1 MAERQDNE
9 VEEADQVYLLMKE
22 EYRISR
28 NVRLAWFL
36 GKLNQVIW
44 PAPKSELLN
53 SENELDL
60 LSILPKGWQPD
71 FPPSTIPYLLVPST
85 RVTFLARRYRFIIEL
100 DLSPSTGIV
109 DDSTGEMI
117 FDEVF
122 HALSRCLA
130 GLVRPFN
137 VPGTDLVFQPEIFVT
152 ILAYSSIIGLN
163 THQVLVQ
170 GCQLNRTDLVQFLHQ
185 VYQQLRSVENNIA
198 EVLQQQHRHLQQ
210 QYDQSDGPI
219 PCSGLGS
226 DITMEEVPVRKHGV
240 SMVTADVGLV
250 SMVRQGILALQLL
263 PPNSSA
269 GIIIITDGVTSVPD
283 VAVCET
289 LLNQLRSGT
298 IACSFVQV
306 GGAYSYNCS
315 FGYIPNV
322 ELMKFISLAT
332 FGSYLSSCPE
342 PDLASQDMNTYHKAF
357 LTYSFLKTSE
367 SMNPEYYCVSQ
378 HKLFNEHLVSA
389 SGNPAL
395 VMRRK
400 KHTEKEVH
408 AHLVSVVSVRLREG
422 YTIREIN
429 LTKGGTQLE
438 VKLVLLWK
446 HNMRIEYL
454 AVAQWP
460 LDPAKRTTWVEVT
473 MEGSYDILHD
483 ISCTMRKPITSTYRT
498 SVIRRFWNTLQSINQ
513 TDQMLVHLQSFNSLP
528 ENYTIPESTKN
539 GVPLFYI
546 PPGSTTPVLSLQH
559 SGSKDSSQSQFAFYW
574 KPILSMDA
582 NFWQRWLHMHRIAI
596 ILEHD
601 MPVPKHLHTAGSNGR
616 FSTIQCRISHSA
628 LTSLLR
634 DWSSFVLVE
643 GYSYVKLI
651 YSASDQPPNSF
662 YLVRLISKAP
672 CMVLRLGFPIGT
684 LAHTRNKIV
693 DELREQI
700 LRLRFPHRVQNK
712 EATPKTKRKILGH
725 ASPSKSPPL
734 PAPKPALSDR
744 PCVVVLNKP
753 LEKLLIRYEKLPSDF
768 RTPFILNME
777 NFTQPTNMTV
787 PLSMAANRTASS
799 TLASLSRYFLHQ
811 RWVWTVQSGLGATV
825 PLQAVVHI
833 LSMLSEIRL
842 SEGFH
847 FAASGE
853 GIVNMVTE
861 LPMKGMPE
869 AVDRESHTCIVQYI
883 LFPPHST
890 STKDSFSTDDDNDT
904 EVEAIDVDTELNL
917 VTECWVE
924 PQSGTVWSPRDQ
936 HRHFQELTYQ
946 EIPQA
951 IFPRDLTCMS
961 TIMTFEYL
969 SQLCQNKEQVYPPI
983 GTSAGEPPAS
993 EDCIH
998 TVPFQFDLIELLPKC
1013 QQIEIFFLTLSR
1025 VENEEVSQSTP
1036 YIPNELLL
1044 SLFHSSLQQELS
1056 DREIPLADQDNIT
1069 FMHHILD
1076 RERDGHVAPFS
1087 LPVIREECLKPPER
1101 QDTMMS
1107 FHTTGS
1113 SKEVTGSTSTL
1124 QSFSNADLVDEEPVP
1139 VERDGSTPQW
1149 KCYAKYISPQQI
1161 LLTFLPATFTDVQML
1176 MSSGLETEPQ
1186 DNGDDDDTLT
1196 TGNKSQADSHSGS
1209 TNGLNGGLSSG
1220 LRSPMLSPGGGGPVG
1235 PRSPLLSPESG
1246 SSTLEQDN
1254 WDSRFSEPENCT
1266 KGASVEE
1273 RDGVQFAEP
1282 QKRDFH
1288 ITFSRQASQQSSGD
1302 LSRPRCPVY
1311 VYNCSLDSLKDQL
1324 LNPHSNRQ
1332 PRDIFFRPQD
1342 ADSWEMHQQMKF
1354 RSLSQERSSTSS
1366 WTDLMSQPHKH
1377 KELANYC
1384 SLLQEHYHQCYVTG
1398 VYRSLQQSHSISS
1411 QDLLTAMDYC
1421 EESLQEIDITSFLQT
1436 LCGHIR
1442 VFRERHGDGGVRG
1455 HSITPATFT
1464 IGEAEEDGLV
1474 KRGPMASSSS
1484 IEMEDVSEAENRG
1497 KASAPNSPLGLDE
1510 PPGTIRIPEFPL
1522 SLLRL
1527 QQKCEVYPDLHKI
1540 IQDKFM
1546 DIGAQFF
1553 KTVPSNPHYFYYCPP
1568 SSKKEICDSDR
1579 EEERRLS
1586 EEVVSEAE
1594 PATEDE
1600 NMSGCCIMME
1610 SDTDLEV
1617 EYQERAGGRR
1627 SLGADGEGE
1636 AGGEGEDES
1645 LSDSNTV
1652 NQDEDS
1658 FSILEGDSLLEPE
1671 GPQPEMPPLFVH
1683 LTCSVNMKS
1692 CHGSMPITTL
1702 PTCLGEVITCLE
1714 NAEALQALDLN
1725 DLSVTLD
1732 IFVLTLPLEI
1742 EGMQSDLRHNR
1753 YTSESSVS
1761 LNRSP
1766 GQPSSYRSDEELM
1779 GNLDSLRGVGVDG
1792 VGGDPLAKLPIPHKL
1807 AVLATMDE
1815 IRWLLEDEIV
1825 SALRLSRVIRSS
1837 TLQKVAD
1844 HVFRS
1849 GGRPR
1854 CHCEVVPLQFVFG
1867 PEQSLE
1873 KFKEEFR
1880 RMSFSGYLLNGEQDN
1895 FYYMSLSRL
1904 HPQRIQAA
1912 KRLSESTV
1920 NPGEAGWNSMI
1931 GRNSQPT
1938 NHCPDVDDSARAPSN
1953 HGTPGRRPDHEAE
1966 VARVEPDSEVQGE
1979 EKKSTVGA
1987 VSESASYPAQEPS
2000 YTPIKPSRV
2009 DSEEGPRPRLSS
2021 VGATATAAGDSPR
2034 LSFVGASTSRPRL
2047 SSVGRGGEEIRP
2059 RLSSVGSAST
2069 STSTATG
2076 DSGQI
2081 STPQLQPSTSTDR
2094 SSEYTSPPKTP
2105 STVSLAESVQSTT
2118 HSSGKLRPSRVQ
2130 SVVSSQG
2137 SLDSDMLGYDG
2148 GSSDSECESPTVD
2161 EQESQAPL
2169 MPDFWLIVKIH
2180 QDRVEVYSQSRSFNE
2195 AKEGR
2200 VEEKEEEE
2208 EEEVPEYLRLHQMV
2222 VRKIGEICRIVNQR
2236 LLLQDLHDSHV
2247 CNSLL
2252 VAESEEDIWKNESLY
2267 RQRLA
2272 NSDDYNAEESY
2283 QPRDYLAA
2291 TMQFIPGHFACEV
2304 VWSTVI
2310 HIHPRLK
2317 MGPNMGV
2324 SRAIQALRSVLNAM
2338 CVVNRKSMFVYQE
2351 RSTKSV
2357 FYLRLS
2363 ETSQTGKYSDLDG
2376 NLHPMSRCVGL
2387 ARSQEPLYSEDLT
2400 GSRSSLEGA
2409 RPSLEGARP
2418 SLEGARPV
2426 GQVDKHILLLVH
2438 GVGSAGPEITD
2449 ELVKVLRKRLDE
2461 TTLDIITIM
2470 LGRNCKLTPADVEFI
2485 QPSGS
2490 PATEVMEFTLP
2501 QCFMP
2506 WTPAV
2511 AHYLRQNLL
2520 IFLHIPK
2527 YTDSYVEHHF
2537 KHYFHQSSEL
2547 PDSDVYL
2554 YNKPGGQGTGGKG
2567 IACIALSFVD
2577 AQGCPLQVPAQY
2589 CTTPPRGDA
2598 STILLQPDQFDTLTT
2613 VIKVDSN
2620 NLSSGSEMRVRFDIW
2635 EQGNVSPLQLTDKLR
2650 GALRHA
2656 LCDVIMELRV
2666 LPNPLC
2672 LETFCTTPGRGQ
2684 REDSTNGLISP
2695 SPLEAKEGNDL
2706 EVREVKEFKDSFRPR
2721 SGSRRVKNSPSP
2733 ITLIPAPLGTT
2744 PNTGPSTPEST
2755 TPTGKTTRRSFW
2767 EILSKP
2773 DSSELGSPKTTDD
2786 IVQEKGE
2793 EGRTRRRHKTE
2804 NVKQQWSQE
2813 KAMAVELEQAQ
2824 RRHVSQLEEGDIGTL
2839 HPLYQVTCQP
2849 WITFMAKLGCPSI
2862 QQCTAEIAS
2871 QFLLPPILTEI
2882 VNLVSSLASDTAV
2895 KVFERT
2901 SCPQGDMFAPLPLI
2915 HHLSQP
2921 PTTSRTFILIGRNFH
2936 QWHCSTEQE
2945 DSSDD
2950 ENIPEISRFTPHK
2963 GFQRFEALEQSDC
2976 FSPGQASR
2984 GVAPRQRFL
2993 LIHILEKKVTLYT
3006 YNWSVDLGVS
3016 LNRGLVRLVQ
3026 WQNARSHVVHCLLN
3040 QKMGLFHHY
3049 CFSDTPAHADLKQE
3063 PNPFLNPTLEADALL
3078 RSPVPPVPSKDQG
3091 KLASSVRSLAPL
3103 HFPSELVPFDEA
3115 LRDIGMGRPLA
3126 SAQDGADVVARHG
3139 AQLLEVK
3146 AAERREMEKQ
3156 MKIENLFV
3164 TWQQRSAQSNMPI
3177 SVVDLD
3183 TLKQSSRLVHYCA
3196 TPLLFDPV
3204 FRKQIQEEQIVQPQQ
3219 VKKRHCS
3226 SDSTASGRDR
3236 SYSTDSA
3243 DMLPSRLR
3251 EEPWLQD
3258 ISNTFLQQYVQYLQS
3273 MGFILVQV
3281 RPQSPARSIARAR
3294 AAMLSSLSSERQS
3307 FSYNKAR
3314 SEDSPKST
3322 GSGTT
3327 AYHLQRALPGG
3338 IVLMELAFQG
3348 CYFCVK
3354 QYALE
3359 CSRIPMG
3366 QTVNSQGS
3374 LLTKPL
3380 RLKPFPDATPV
3391 SDSALSMLF
3400 TEECDKVRDLMHVH
3414 SFSYD
3419 FHLRV
3424 VHQYLVGCHMTLRQG
3439 YQLTGFLEDFIAH
3452 HPDIPKFGRN
3462 HVFQGSFSISTG
3474 MITAHQLYNYITDH
3488 AGTYGM
3494 KPLRMSKVAMTSE
3507 GKKGAPPSSDLH
3519 EYALVALW
3527 NSSGSYKDLEGLR
3540 HHDDFDVSLLVC
3552 HNAAPFEEQSEGER
3566 HLLRLRYYVI
3576 MTSQRELFPRLTAD
3590 MRRFKKLPQIHREA
3604 RDLGGKVPPERGT
3617 ELGGARDPEPDLWEE
3632 TPPATSAPDT
3642 AISTPSDGNEFY
3654 PLTGRRRSGS
3664 GAQGLLY
3671 PSPLFPLLNQEVGC
3685 ARRQIQASVEQ
3696 AMGHCRRDNLWRR
3709 LFHGEHHH
3717 LAMDKLK
3724 LSKLSFSELE
3734 ELLNAVQSR
3743 SVEEIDP
3750 QLDCFLTMSPSWY
3763 QSLIKVLLTRFPQ
3776 SCRHFDDS
3784 GIQYLAVLNQKF
3796 TDCFV
3801 LVFLDTKAGKT
3812 SLKVVFREPLPSQ
3825 PQPSS
3830 SPPPQLVSMYHH
3842 LESVINTA
3850 CYNLWTGLL

>member
-9 VEEADQVYLLMKE
+9 VEEADQIYLLMKE

-44 PAPKSELLN
+44 PASKPELLN

-71 FPPSTIPYLLVPST
+71 FSPSTYPYMLMPST
-85 RVTFLARRYRFIIEL
+85 RATFLARRYRFIIEL

-130 GLVRPFN
+130 GLARPFK
-137 VPGTDLVFQPEIFVT
+137 VPGTDQVFQPKIFIT
-152 ILAYSSIIGLN
+152 ILAYSSIIGLSS
-163 THQVLVQ
+163 HQVLVQ
-170 GCQLNRTDLVQFLHQ
+170 GCQLDRTDLDPFLHHI
-185 VYQQLRSVENNIA
+185 YQQLRAVENNIA
-198 EVLQQQHRHLQQ
+198 EVLQQQHE
-210 QYDQSDGPI
+210 QSEEPVLS
-219 PCSGLGS
+219 SGLHDANMADQPQRKKG
-226 DITMEEVPVRKHGV
+226 ITMV
-240 SMVTADVGLV
+240 SADMGLV

-283 VAVCET
+283 VTVCET

-298 IACSFVQV
+298 ISCSFVQV
-306 GGAYSYNCS
+306 GGAYSYDCS

-332 FGSYLSSCPE
+332 FGSYLPSCPE
-342 PDLASQDMNTYHKAF
+342 PDLDSQEMNTYHKAF
-357 LTYSFLKTSE
+357 LTYSFLKTPESLNSE
-367 SMNPEYYCVSQ
+367 YFCVSQ

-408 AHLVSVVSVRLREG
+408 AHLISVVSVRLREG
-422 YTIREIN
+422 YTIREIS
-429 LTKGGTQLE
+429 LIKGGTQLE

-446 HNMRIEYL
+446 HNMHIEYL
-454 AVAQWP
+454 AAASWP
-460 LDPAKRTTWVEVT
+460 LDPAKRTTRVEVT

-483 ISCTMRKPITSTYRT
+483 ISCTQRKPITSPYRT

-513 TDQMLVHLQSFNSLP
+513 TDQMLVHLQSFNSIP

-559 SGSKDSSQSQFAFYW
+559 SGSKDSTQSQFASYW

-601 MPVPKHLHTAGSNGR
+601 MPVPKHLHTAGNNGR

-651 YSASDQPPNSF
+651 YSLSDQPPTSF

-684 LAHTRNKIV
+684 LAHIRNKIV

-700 LRLRFPHRVQNK
+700 LKLRFPHRVQNK
-712 EATPKTKRKILGH
+712 EATPKTKRKIVGH
-725 ASPSKSPPL
+725 PSPSKSPSL
-734 PAPKPALSDR
+734 PAPKPTLSDR

-753 LEKLLIRYEKLPSDF
+753 LEKLLIRYEKLPLDF

-777 NFTQPTNMTV
+777 NFPQPSSMAA

-811 RWVWTVQSGLGATV
+811 RWVWAVQSSLGPAV
-825 PLQAVVHI
+825 PMQAVAHI

-853 GIVNMVTE
+853 GIVNMVIE
-861 LPMKGMPE
+861 LPMKGMS
-869 AVDRESHTCIVQYI
+869 VDIDRESHSCIVQYI

-904 EVEAIDVDTELNL
+904 EVEAIDVDTEMNL

-924 PQSGTVWSPRDQ
+924 PQSGTVMNCMDQ
-936 HRHFQELTYQ
+936 HRHFQGLKCQ

-951 IFPRDLTCMS
+951 IFPRDLSCMS
-961 TIMTFEYL
+961 TMMTFEYL
-969 SQLCQNKEQVYPPI
+969 SQLCQNKDQVYSPPTALKDT
-983 GTSAGEPPAS
+983 GGESLAY
-993 EDCIH
+993 EDSIH
-998 TVPFQFDLIELLPKC
+998 MVPFQFDLIQLLPKC
-1013 QQIEIFFLTLSR
+1013 QQIELFFLTLSR
-1025 VENEEVSQSTP
+1025 VENEDQIQGSP
-1036 YIPNELLL
+1036 CLPNELLL
-1044 SLFHSSLQQELS
+1044 SLFHNSLEQELS
-1056 DREIPLADQDNIT
+1056 DREIPLVDSDHVT
-1069 FMHHILD
+1069 FMHHILE
-1076 RERDGHVAPFS
+1076 RERDGHIAPFS
-1087 LPVIREECLKPPER
+1087 LPIIKEDCLKPPDR

-1107 FHTTGS
+1107 FHTIGS
-1113 SKEVTGSTSTL
+1113 SKDVTGSTSTL
-1124 QSFSNADLVDEEPVP
+1124 QSFSNADLVDEEPLLG
-1139 VERDGSTPQW
+1139 ERSCSAPQW
-1149 KCYAKYISPQQI
+1149 RCYAKYINSQQI
-1161 LLTFLPATFTDVQML
+1161 LLTFIPATFTDVLML
-1176 MSSGLETEPQ
+1176 MSSGLDMEPQ
-1186 DNGDDDDTLT
+1186 SNISMQEDDTLT
-1196 TGNKSQADSHSGS
+1196 PSNKSHADSLSGS
-1209 TNGLNGGLSSG
+1209 TSGLERSESGLSLASRLRRNSG
-1220 LRSPMLSPGGGGPVG
+1220 SGPLQSPVVS
-1235 PRSPLLSPESG
+1235 PRSEGHTGPADCPI
-1246 SSTLEQDN
+1246 QDQDS
-1254 WDSRFSEPENCT
+1254 WDSRTSETEVMTPSSEAGG
-1266 KGASVEE
+1266 KE
-1273 RDGVQFAEP
+1273 GVQFSEP

-1288 ITFSRQASQQSSGD
+1288 ITFSRQVSQQSASDGSQ
-1302 LSRPRCPVY
+1302 LRCPVY
-1311 VYNCSLDSLKDQL
+1311 VYNCSLDHLKEQL
-1324 LNPHSNRQ
+1324 VHPNSSRQ

-1342 ADSWEMHQQMKF
+1342 AESWEMYQQMKF
-1354 RSLSQERSSTSS
+1354 RSLSQDRSSPSS
-1366 WTDLMSQPHKH
+1366 WADLLAQPHKH

-1384 SLLQEHYHQCYVTG
+1384 SLLQEHYHQSYVKG
-1398 VYRSLQQSHSISS
+1398 VYRSLQQSYSINS
-1411 QDLLTAMDYC
+1411 QDVLMAMDYC
-1421 EESLQEIDITSFLQT
+1421 EESLQEIDITPFLQT

-1442 VFRERHGDGGVRG
+1442 VFRERSETPGRGGNPRP
-1455 HSITPATFT
+1455 SMTPATFI
-1464 IGEAEEDGLV
+1464 IGEVEEERLADGAAA
-1474 KRGPMASSSS
+1474 ASLSS
-1484 IEMEDVSEAENRG
+1484 IEIEDSSEAESKG
-1497 KASAPNSPLGLDE
+1497 KFSTPASPLILDE
-1510 PPGTIRIPEFPL
+1510 PKMPNIPEFPL
-1522 SLLRL
+1522 SLLQT

-1546 DIGAQFF
+1546 EIRSQYF
-1553 KTVPSNPHYFYYCPP
+1553 KTVPSSPHYFFYCPP
-1568 SSKKEICDSDR
+1568 SSKKEEDSDG
-1579 EEERRLS
+1579 EEERRPS
-1586 EEVVSEAE
+1586 EELVSEAE

-1600 NMSGCCIMME
+1600 NMSGCCIVTE

-1617 EYQERAGGRR
+1617 EYEEHH
-1627 SLGADGEGE
+1627 GAKSQGDGEE
-1636 AGGEGEDES
+1636 QS

-1652 NQDEDS
+1652 NQDQDS

-1671 GPQPEMPPLFVH
+1671 EPELEMPPLFVH

-1692 CHGSMPITTL
+1692 CHGSMPIQTL
-1702 PTCLGEVITCLE
+1702 PTCFGEVISCLE
-1714 NAEALQALDLN
+1714 NAEALQSVDLN
-1725 DLSVTLD
+1725 ELSVTLD

-1742 EGMQSDLRHNR
+1742 EVMADFHHNR

-1779 GNLDSLRGVGVDG
+1779 AVLDSLRGGGIDG
-1792 VGGDPLAKLPIPHKL
+1792 VSGDPLSKLPVPHKL
-1807 AVLATMDE
+1807 AILATMDE

-1825 SALRLSRVIRSS
+1825 SALRHSRVINSA

-1844 HVFRS
+1844 HVLRS
-1849 GGRPR
+1849 SGRPR
-1854 CHCEVVPLQFVFG
+1854 CYCEDVPLQFVFG

-1880 RMSFSGYLLNGEQDN
+1880 RISLSGYVLNGEQDN
-1895 FYYMSLSRL
+1895 FYYVSLSRL
-1904 HPQRIQAA
+1904 HPQRIQAT
-1912 KRLSESTV
+1912 KRLSESTA
-1920 NPGEAGWNSMI
+1920 NPLQQTNPCVAGGQAEDVTRASYNHTTPRKVFESDVEAHM
-1931 GRNSQPT
+1931 
-1938 NHCPDVDDSARAPSN
+1938 A
-1953 HGTPGRRPDHEAE
+1953 EA
-1966 VARVEPDSEVQGE
+1966 DSEGE
-1979 EKKSTVGA
+1979 EKKSINAA
-1987 VSESASYPAQEPS
+1987 VELGSDPTPEPS
-2000 YTPIKPSRV
+2000 ELLKAIKAEVEDAGSQ
-2009 DSEEGPRPRLSS
+2009 SS
-2021 VGATATAAGDSPR
+2021 GNMAGD
-2034 LSFVGASTSRPRL
+2034 
-2047 SSVGRGGEEIRP
+2047 RGQP
-2059 RLSSVGSAST
+2059 V
-2069 STSTATG
+2069 
-2076 DSGQI
+2076 
-2081 STPQLQPSTSTDR
+2081 TPHHQPSADHCL
-2094 SSEYTSPPKTP
+2094 EPTSPPQTP
-2105 STVSLAESVQSTT
+2105 STVSLAESMQSAT

-2148 GSSDSECESPTVD
+2148 GSSDSECESPTLD
-2161 EQESQAPL
+2161 EQECQSPL

-2180 QDRVEVYSQSRSFNE
+2180 QDRVEVYSHSRSFTE
-2195 AKEGR
+2195 RKEGC
-2200 VEEKEEEE
+2200 VEELEKKEEEE
-2208 EEEVPEYLRLHQMV
+2208 ELPEYLQLHRMV

-2236 LLLQDLHDSHV
+2236 MLLQDLHDSHV

-2267 RQRLA
+2267 RQRLN
-2272 NSDDYNAEESY
+2272 NSDDYNTEESY

-2291 TMQFIPGHFACEV
+2291 TMQFIPGHFACDV
-2304 VWSTVI
+2304 VWRTII

-2324 SRAIQALRSVLNAM
+2324 SRAIQGLRSVLNSF
-2338 CVVNRKSMFVYQE
+2338 CVVNRKNMFVYQE
-2351 RSTKSV
+2351 RTTKSV

-2363 ETSQTGKYSDLDG
+2363 ETSQTGKYSDMDG
-2376 NLHPMSRCVGL
+2376 NLNISRSVGL
-2387 ARSQEPLYSEDLT
+2387 ARSQEPLFSEDLMS
-2400 GSRSSLEGA
+2400 SRSSLEG
-2409 RPSLEGARP
+2409 S
-2418 SLEGARPV
+2418 RPV

-2438 GVGSAGPEITD
+2438 GVGNAGPEITD
-2449 ELVKVLRKRLDE
+2449 ELLKVLRKRLDE
-2461 TTLDIITIM
+2461 TTLDIITVM
-2470 LGRNCKLTPADVEFI
+2470 LVRNCKLTPADVEFI

-2490 PATEVMEFTLP
+2490 SATEVMEFSLP
-2501 QCFMP
+2501 QYCFP
-2506 WTPAV
+2506 WLPAV

-2520 IFLHIPK
+2520 IFLHLPK
-2527 YTDSYVEHHF
+2527 YTDSNTAHHF
-2537 KHYFHQSSEL
+2537 KHYFHLSSEL
-2547 PDSDVYL
+2547 PDGDIYL

-2567 IACIALSFVD
+2567 TMSELVQQLFPPSQFKGIACIALSFVD
-2577 AQGCPLQVPAQY
+2577 AHGCPLQVPTQD
-2589 CTTPPRGDA
+2589 CTPPQRPEGC
-2598 STILLQPDQFDTLTT
+2598 TVPLQPGHFDELTT
-2613 VIKVDSN
+2613 VNKVDAA
-2620 NLSSGSEMRVRFDIW
+2620 NLSSEPQLHVRFDIW
-2635 EQGNVSPLQLTDKLR
+2635 EQGNVSPLQLGDKLR

-2656 LCDVIMELRV
+2656 LCDVVMELRV

-2672 LETFCTTPGRGQ
+2672 LGLLCSASKGQKEEAKGLLITTP
-2684 REDSTNGLISP
+2684 
-2695 SPLEAKEGNDL
+2695 EGKDM
-2706 EVREVKEFKDSFRPR
+2706 KDSPRQR
-2721 SGSRRVKNSPSP
+2721 SGSRVFKGSPSP
-2733 ITLIPAPLGTT
+2733 INLTQAPGSTPTTGT
-2744 PNTGPSTPEST
+2744 STPEST
-2755 TPTGKTTRRSFW
+2755 TPTGRSTRRSFW

-2786 IVQEKGE
+2786 IVQERGE
-2793 EGRTRRRHKTE
+2793 EGRAVRRRHKTE

-2813 KAMAVELEQAQ
+2813 KALAVELEQAQ
-2824 RRHVSQLEEGDIGTL
+2824 RRQVSQLEEGDVGTL
-2839 HPLYQVTCQP
+2839 HPVYQFTCQP
-2849 WITFMAKLGCPSI
+2849 WITFMVKLGCPSI
-2862 QQCTAEIAS
+2862 QQCTVEIAA
-2871 QFLLPPILTEI
+2871 QFLLPSILTEI
-2882 VNLVSSLASDTAV
+2882 AGLVSSLASDTTV
-2895 KVFERT
+2895 KVFEKT
-2901 SCPQGDMFAPLPLI
+2901 SCSQAGDIFVPLAGVQ
-2915 HHLSQP
+2915 HFSQP
-2921 PTTSRTFILIGRNFH
+2921 PATARSFILIGRNFH

-2945 DSSDD
+2945 DSSDE
-2950 ENIPEISRFTPHK
+2950 ENTPVLNRFTPHK
-2963 GFQRFEALEQSDC
+2963 GFQRFEALEQSDW
-2976 FSPGQASR
+2976 FSPGQAWA
-2984 GVAPRQRFL
+2984 GLAPRQRFL
-2993 LIHILEKKVTLYT
+2993 LIDILDKKVTLYS
-3006 YNWSVDLGVS
+3006 YNWSVDLGAS
-3016 LNRGLVRLVQ
+3016 LNRELVRLVK
-3026 WQNARSHVVHCLLN
+3026 WQNARAHVVHCLLN

-3049 CFSDTPAHADLKQE
+3049 CFSDAPVHETDSKQD
-3063 PNPFLNPTLEADALL
+3063 PNPFLGPSMEPDALL
-3078 RSPVPPVPSKDQG
+3078 RSPIPPLPSKEQG
-3091 KLASSVRSLAPL
+3091 RLGSSTRSLAPL
-3103 HFPSELVPFDEA
+3103 HFPSELLPFDEA
-3115 LRDIGMGRPLA
+3115 LRDVGATRALA
-3126 SAQDGADVVARHG
+3126 KAPEGGDVVARHG
-3139 AQLLEVK
+3139 AQLLDIK

-3177 SVVDLD
+3177 SVADLD

-3196 TPLLFDPV
+3196 TPLLFDPI
-3204 FRKQIQEEQIVQPQQ
+3204 FRKQIQEEQIVQPP
-3219 VKKRHCS
+3219 VKRRHRS

-3243 DMLPSRLR
+3243 EMLPSRLK
-3251 EEPWLQD
+3251 EEAWLLE
-3258 ISNTFLQQYVQYLQS
+3258 ISTTFLLQYVQYLQS

-3281 RPQSPARSIARAR
+3281 RPQSPARSIARNR
-3294 AAMLSSLSSERQS
+3294 AAMLSSTSSEGRMS
-3307 FSYNKAR
+3307 FSYVKQK
-3314 SEDSPKST
+3314 SEDSPKT
-3322 GSGTT
+3322 TVSGTT

-3374 LLTKPL
+3374 LLIKP
-3380 RLKPFPDATPV
+3380 RCKPFPDATPV

-3439 YQLTGFLEDFIAH
+3439 YQLTSFLDDFISH

-3488 AGTYGM
+3488 ASTYGM
-3494 KPLRMSKVAMTSE
+3494 KPLRMSKAAVTADN
-3507 GKKGAPPSSDLH
+3507 KKGTMSTDLH

-3527 NSSGSYKDLEGLR
+3527 NSSGSYKDLEGLH

-3590 MRRFKKLPQIHREA
+3590 MRRFKKLPQIP
-3604 RDLGGKVPPERGT
+3604 RDPS
-3617 ELGGARDPEPDLWEE
+3617 ELGGRLPPDRAEACGTRGAEHDLWEE
-3632 TPPATSAPDT
+3632 TSPEAA
-3642 AISTPSDGNEFY
+3642 AASTPSDGNEFY
-3654 PLTGRRRSGS
+3654 PQVGSAGS
-3664 GAQGLLY
+3664 GTEAQGLFY
-3671 PSPLFPLLNQEVGC
+3671 PSPLFPLLSNEVAS

-3709 LFHGEHHH
+3709 LFHGEH
-3717 LAMDKLK
+3717 LALDKLK

-3734 ELLNAVQSR
+3734 ELLDAVQSR
-3743 SVEEIDP
+3743 SIGEIDP

-3763 QSLIKVLLTRFPQ
+3763 QSLIKVLLARFPQ
-3776 SCRHFDDS
+3776 SCRHFDDN

-3801 LVFLDTKAGKT
+3801 LVFLDTQAGKT
-3812 SLKVVFREPLPSQ
+3812 SLKVVFREPLPLQ
-3825 PQPSS
+3825 PQASN

>member
-9 VEEADQVYLLMKE
+9 VEEADQVYLLMKK

-36 GKLNQVIW
+36 SKLNQVIR
-44 PAPKSELLN
+44 PTPKSELLN
-53 SENELDL
+53 SENELDV

-71 FPPSTIPYLLVPST
+71 FSPSALPHQLVPST

-130 GLVRPFN
+130 GLARPFK
-137 VPGTDLVFQPEIFVT
+137 VPGTDLMFQPEIFIT
-152 ILAYSSIIGLN
+152 ILAYSSIIGLHS
-163 THQVLVQ
+163 HQVLVQ
-170 GCQLNRTDLVQFLHQ
+170 GCQLDRTDLDQFLLQ
-185 VYQQLRSVENNIA
+185 IYQQLRAMENNIA
-198 EVLQQQHRHLQQ
+198 EVLQQQHHQARGQQ
-210 QYDQSDGPI
+210 PEGGV
-219 PCSGLGS
+219 PCGGIAG
-226 DITMEEVPVRKHGV
+226 DILEDPPQKKLGV

-306 GGAYSYNCS
+306 GGAFSYDCS

-332 FGSYLSSCPE
+332 FGSYLSICPE
-342 PDLASQDMNTYHKAF
+342 VDLSNQEINTYHKAF

-422 YTIREIN
+422 YTIREVN
-429 LTKGGTQLE
+429 LTKGGSQLE

-454 AVAQWP
+454 AVASWP
-460 LDPAKRTTWVEVT
+460 LDPGSRTTWVEVT

-483 ISCTMRKPITSTYRT
+483 ISCTMRKPITSPYRT

-513 TDQMLVHLQSFNSLP
+513 TDQMLVHLQSFNSIP
-528 ENYTIPESTKN
+528 EHYTIPESTKN

-546 PPGSTTPVLSLQH
+546 PPGSTMPVLSLQH
-559 SGSKDSSQSQFAFYW
+559 SGSKDSNQSQFASYW

-601 MPVPKHLHTAGSNGR
+601 IPVPKHLHTAGSNGR
-616 FSTIQCRISHSA
+616 FSTIQCRISHTA

-643 GYSYVKLI
+643 GYSYVKLFC
-651 YSASDQPPNSF
+651 SASDQPPSSF

-684 LAHTRNKIV
+684 PAQTRNKIV
-693 DELREQI
+693 DELRDQI

-712 EATPKTKRKILGH
+712 EATPKVKRKILGN

-734 PAPKPALSDR
+734 PTPKPTPSDR

-753 LEKLLIRYEKLPSDF
+753 LEKLLIRYEKLPSDYH
-768 RTPFILNME
+768 TPFILNME
-777 NFTQPTNMTV
+777 HFTQGPTMSA
-787 PLSMAANRTASS
+787 PLTMAASRTASS

-811 RWVWTVQSGLGATV
+811 RWVWAVQSGSGPAV
-825 PLQAVVHI
+825 PLQAVAHI

-853 GIVNMVTE
+853 GIINMVTE
-861 LPMKGMPE
+861 LPMKGMPA
-869 AVDRESHTCIVQYI
+869 AVDREHHTCIVQYI

-904 EVEAIDVDTELNL
+904 EVEAIDMDTELNL

-924 PQSGTVWSPRDQ
+924 PQSGTVWSSSDQ
-936 HRHFQELTYQ
+936 HRHLQGLTYD
-946 EIPQA
+946 EVPQA

-961 TIMTFEYL
+961 TMMTFEYL
-969 SQLCQNKEQVYPPI
+969 SQLCQNKDQVYPLCAVK
-983 GTSAGEPPAS
+983 SNAGEAPTTD
-993 EDCIH
+993 DCIH
-998 TVPFQFDLIELLPKC
+998 TVPFQFDLMKLLPKC
-1013 QQIEIFFLTLSR
+1013 QQIEIFFLALSR
-1025 VENEEVSQSTP
+1025 VVENEEPAQSAP
-1036 YIPNELLL
+1036 CLPNELLL
-1044 SLFHSSLQQELS
+1044 DLFHSCLQQDLS
-1056 DREIPLADQDNIT
+1056 DRHIPLADADHVT
-1069 FMHHILD
+1069 FMQHILQ

-1087 LPVIREECLKPPER
+1087 LPVIKEECLK
-1101 QDTMMS
+1101 QDTAMS
-1107 FHTTGS
+1107 FHTVGS
-1113 SKEVTGSTSTL
+1113 SKEVTSSNSTL
-1124 QSFSNADLVDEEPVP
+1124 QSFSNADLADEEHIP
-1139 VERDGSTPQW
+1139 VESDSLSPQW
-1149 KCYAKYISPQQI
+1149 KCYAKCVNPQQI
-1161 LLTFLPATFTDVQML
+1161 FLTFLPATFAEPPGSGSSQEDEDTHTHSRVQ
-1176 MSSGLETEPQ
+1176 
-1186 DNGDDDDTLT
+1186 
-1196 TGNKSQADSHSGS
+1196 SQTDSHDGS
-1209 TNGLNGGLSSG
+1209 ANWTARPEPSAEHGASPLTNGSNSS
-1220 LRSPMLSPGGGGPVG
+1220 LLSPGQSA
-1235 PRSPLLSPESG
+1235 RSP
-1246 SSTLEQDN
+1246 SSDGRRLE
-1254 WDSRFSEPENCT
+1254 DSILENEDWAGQGT
-1266 KGASVEE
+1266 AGENGAVLPGTEE
-1273 RDGVQFAEP
+1273 REGVQFAEP
-1282 QKRDFH
+1282 LKRDFH
-1288 ITFSRQASQQSSGD
+1288 ITFSRQVSQQSSGD

-1311 VYNCSLDSLKDQL
+1311 IYNCSLESLKEQL
-1324 LNPHSNRQ
+1324 VHPRTGRQ
-1332 PRDIFFRPQD
+1332 PRDVFFRPQD
-1342 ADSWEMHQQMKF
+1342 ADSWEIYQQMKF

-1366 WTDLMSQPHKH
+1366 WTELMAHTHKH
-1377 KELANYC
+1377 KELGNYC
-1384 SLLQEHYHQCYVTG
+1384 SLLQEHYHQSYVKG
-1398 VYRSLQQSHSISS
+1398 VYRSLQQSHNISS
-1411 QDLLTAMDYC
+1411 QDVLTAMDYC
-1421 EESLQEIDITSFLQT
+1421 EESLQEIDISAFLQT

-1442 VFRERHGDGGVRG
+1442 TFRERQEQPGGPGARG
-1455 HSITPATFT
+1455 TPANPATFT
-1464 IGEAEEDGLV
+1464 IGEVEEEGASERGALV
-1474 KRGPMASSSS
+1474 SSSS
-1484 IEMEDVSEAENRG
+1484 VETEDVSDVESRW
-1497 KASAPNSPLGLDE
+1497 KPSTPTSPVAPEE
-1510 PPGTIRIPEFPL
+1510 PKPQKVFPEFPL
-1522 SLLRL
+1522 SHLQT
-1527 QQKCEVYPDLHKI
+1527 QQKCEVFPDLHKI

-1546 DIGAQFF
+1546 EIGAQYF
-1553 KTVPSNPHYFYYCPP
+1553 KTVPSNPHYFFYCPP
-1568 SSKKEICDSDR
+1568 SAKKEEDSDH
-1579 EEERRLS
+1579 EEDRRPC
-1586 EEVVSEAE
+1586 EETEVSEAE
-1594 PATEDE
+1594 LATEDE
-1600 NMSGCCIMME
+1600 NVSGCCIVTE

-1617 EYQERAGGRR
+1617 EYQERADRKFP
-1627 SLGADGEGE
+1627 DN
-1636 AGGEGEDES
+1636 DS

-1683 LTCSVNMKS
+1683 LTCSVNVKN
-1692 CHGSMPITTL
+1692 CHGSMPIQTL
-1702 PTCLGEVITCLE
+1702 PTCLGEVISCLE
-1714 NAEALQALDLN
+1714 NAESLQSVDLN
-1725 DLSVTLD
+1725 ELSVTLD

-1742 EGMQSDLRHNR
+1742 EVMASDFHHNR

-1779 GNLDSLRGVGVDG
+1779 GTLDGLRGSGVDG
-1792 VGGDPLAKLPIPHKL
+1792 VSGDPLAKLPIPHKL

-1825 SALRLSRVIRSS
+1825 SALRHSRVISTC

-1844 HVFRS
+1844 HVYRS
-1849 GGRPR
+1849 SGRPH

-1880 RMSFSGYLLNGEQDN
+1880 RMSLSGYLLNGELDN
-1895 FYYMSLSRL
+1895 FHYVSISRL
-1904 HPQRIQAA
+1904 HSQRILAARKVFEQAPNTEEYT
-1912 KRLSESTV
+1912 KTSQQPNHS
-1920 NPGEAGWNSMI
+1920 GEVEETLRASANRNAAGKEM
-1931 GRNSQPT
+1931 
-1938 NHCPDVDDSARAPSN
+1938 
-1953 HGTPGRRPDHEAE
+1953 
-1966 VARVEPDSEVQGE
+1966 DSEPEVERAEPNSVGLGE
-1979 EKKSTVGA
+1979 EKRSGA
-1987 VSESASYPAQEPS
+1987 RQPPS
-2000 YTPIKPSRV
+2000 
-2009 DSEEGPRPRLSS
+2009 G
-2021 VGATATAAGDSPR
+2021 
-2034 LSFVGASTSRPRL
+2034 
-2047 SSVGRGGEEIRP
+2047 
-2059 RLSSVGSAST
+2059 
-2069 STSTATG
+2069 
-2076 DSGQI
+2076 
-2081 STPQLQPSTSTDR
+2081 STDR
-2094 SSEYTSPPKTP
+2094 SSDHASPPKTP
-2105 STVSLAESVQSTT
+2105 SAVSLAESVQSATQ
-2118 HSSGKLRPSRVQ
+2118 SSGKLRPSRVQ

-2148 GSSDSECESPTVD
+2148 GSSDSECEGPTMD
-2161 EQESQAPL
+2161 EQETQCPL

-2180 QDRVEVYSQSRSFNE
+2180 QDRVEVYSHSRRGGTGE
-2195 AKEGR
+2195 A
-2200 VEEKEEEE
+2200 EK
-2208 EEEVPEYLRLHQMV
+2208 EEEVPEYLKLHHVV
-2222 VRKIGEICRIVNQR
+2222 VRKIGEICRVVNQR
-2236 LLLQDLHDSHV
+2236 LLLKDLHDSHV

-2267 RQRLA
+2267 RQKMA
-2272 NSDDYNAEESY
+2272 SSDDYNAEESY

-2291 TMQFIPGHFACEV
+2291 TMQFIPGHFACDV

-2324 SRAIQALRSVLNAM
+2324 SRAIQALRSVLNAF
-2338 CVVNRKSMFVYQE
+2338 CVVNRKNMFVYQE
-2351 RSTKSV
+2351 RTTKSV
-2357 FYLRLS
+2357 FYLRLT
-2363 ETSQTGKYSDLDG
+2363 ETPQSGKFSDLDG
-2376 NLHPMSRCVGL
+2376 NPLHMSRSVGL
-2387 ARSQEPLYSEDLT
+2387 ARSQEPIYSEDLS
-2400 GSRSSLEGA
+2400 GSRSSLEGS
-2409 RPSLEGARP
+2409 RPI
-2418 SLEGARPV
+2418 

-2438 GVGSAGPEITD
+2438 GVGQAGPEITD

-2461 TTLDIITIM
+2461 ATLDIITVM
-2470 LGRNCKLTPADVEFI
+2470 LVRNCKLTPADVEFI
-2485 QPSGS
+2485 QPPGS
-2490 PATEVMEFTLP
+2490 AATEVMEFILP
-2501 QCFMP
+2501 QYSLT
-2506 WTPAV
+2506 WIQAA

-2527 YTDSYVEHHF
+2527 YTDSNMVHHF
-2537 KHYFHQSSEL
+2537 KHYFHSSSGL
-2547 PDSDVYL
+2547 PDSDIYL
-2554 YNKPGGQGTGGKG
+2554 YNKPGGQGTGGKGTMSELVQHLFPPSQFQG

-2577 AQGCPLQVPAQY
+2577 AQGCPLQVPAQD
-2589 CTTPPRGDA
+2589 CSEPLRGDTSA
-2598 STILLQPDQFDTLTT
+2598 ILLQPEHFESLTT
-2613 VIKVDSN
+2613 VVKLDS
-2620 NLSSGSEMRVRFDIW
+2620 LGPETGAKMRVRFDIW

-2656 LCDVIMELRV
+2656 LCDVIMEFRM

-2672 LETFCTTPGRGQ
+2672 LEVFNVPAAIPAGQ
-2684 REDSTNGLISP
+2684 NDCTNGLLNP
-2695 SPLEAKEGNDL
+2695 QQPETKEN
-2706 EVREVKEFKDSFRPR
+2706 KDSVRQS
-2721 SGSRRVKNSPSP
+2721 SGSRGNKSSPSP
-2733 ITLIPAPLGTT
+2733 ITLIPVPSTT
-2744 PNTGPSTPEST
+2744 PSPGTSTPEST

-2773 DSSELGSPKTTDD
+2773 DPSELGSPKTTDD
-2786 IVQEKGE
+2786 IVQERGE
-2793 EGRTRRRHKTE
+2793 DSRVTRRRHKTE
-2804 NVKQQWSQE
+2804 SVKQQWSQE
-2813 KAMAVELEQAQ
+2813 NRPRAAELEQAQ
-2824 RRHVSQLEEGDIGTL
+2824 RRHVAQLEEGEIGTL
-2839 HPLYQVTCQP
+2839 HPVYQSACQP
-2849 WITFMAKLGCPSI
+2849 WVAFMAKLGCPSI

-2871 QFLLPPILTEI
+2871 QFLLPSILTEI
-2882 VNLVSSLASDTAV
+2882 VNLVSSLASDTTV
-2895 KVFERT
+2895 KVFEKT
-2901 SCPQGDMFAPLPLI
+2901 SSPQGDTFIPLPLI
-2915 HHLSQP
+2915 HHPCNP
-2921 PTTSRTFILIGRNFH
+2921 PGTARHFILIGRNFH
-2936 QWHCSTEQE
+2936 QWHCSTEQA
-2945 DSSDD
+2945 
-2950 ENIPEISRFTPHK
+2950 HK
-2963 GFQRFEALEQSDC
+2963 GFQRFEALEQSDW
-2976 FSPGQASR
+2976 FSPGQAWK

-2993 LIHILEKKVTLYT
+2993 IIHILDKKVTLYT
-3006 YNWSVDLGVS
+3006 YNWSVDLGATLS
-3016 LNRGLVRLVQ
+3016 RELTRLVQ
-3026 WQNARSHVVHCLLN
+3026 WQNARSHVVHCLLS

-3049 CFSDTPAHADLKQE
+3049 CFSDTPTHEDLKQE
-3063 PNPFLNPTLEADALL
+3063 PNPFLNSTLEPDALL
-3078 RSPVPPVPSKDQG
+3078 RSPIPPVAGKDQG
-3091 KLASSVRSLAPL
+3091 RLSGSGRSLPPL
-3103 HFPSELVPFDEA
+3103 PFSPELVPFDEA
-3115 LRDIGMGRPLA
+3115 LRDITAGRPMDPA
-3126 SAQDGADVVARHG
+3126 GGADIVARHG
-3139 AQLLEVK
+3139 AQLLEIK

-3177 SVVDLD
+3177 TVADLD

-3204 FRKQIQEEQIVQPQQ
+3204 FRKQIQEEQIIHPQ
-3219 VKKRHCS
+3219 VKKRHRS
-3226 SDSTASGRDR
+3226 NDSNASGRDR

-3243 DMLPSRLR
+3243 EMLPSRLR

-3294 AAMLSSLSSERQS
+3294 AAAFSSLSTEGRTS
-3307 FSYNKAR
+3307 FSYNKQK
-3314 SEDSPKST
+3314 SEESPKS
-3322 GSGTT
+3322 GGAGTT

-3374 LLTKPL
+3374 LLSKP
-3380 RLKPFPDATPV
+3380 RSKPYAEATSV

-3424 VHQYLVGCHMTLRQG
+3424 VHQYLLGCHMTLRQG
-3439 YQLTGFLEDFIAH
+3439 YQLTSFLEDFIAH

-3462 HVFQGSFSISTG
+3462 HVFQGNYSVSTG

-3488 AGTYGM
+3488 AGTYKM
-3494 KPLRMSKVAMTSE
+3494 KPLRMSKAAVTTDN
-3507 GKKGAPPSSDLH
+3507 KKGAPSTDLH

-3566 HLLRLRYYVI
+3566 HLLRLHYYVI

-3590 MRRFKKLPQIHREA
+3590 MRRFKKLPPIHREPS
-3604 RDLGGKVPPERGT
+3604 DLGGKAPQERGA
-3617 ELGGARDPEPDLWEE
+3617 EPDGPREPEDLWEE
-3632 TPPATSAPDT
+3632 AA
-3642 AISTPSDGNEFY
+3642 ASDSSEFY
-3654 PLTGRRRSGS
+3654 PPD
-3664 GAQGLLY
+3664 AQAPGLFY
-3671 PSPLFPLLNQEVGC
+3671 TSPLFPLLNSEVSS
-3685 ARRQIQASVEQ
+3685 ARRQIQTSVQQ

-3709 LFHGEHHH
+3709 LFHGEH
-3717 LAMDKLK
+3717 LALDKLK
-3724 LSKLSFSELE
+3724 LSKLSFAELE
-3734 ELLNAVQSR
+3734 ELLQAVQSR
-3743 SVEEIDP
+3743 SIGEIDP
-3750 QLDCFLTMSPSWY
+3750 QLDCFLTMSPGWY
-3763 QSLIKVLLTRFPQ
+3763 QSLMKVLLSRFPQ
-3776 SCRHFDDS
+3776 SCRHFVDDS

-3796 TDCFV
+3796 IDCFV
-3801 LVFLDTKAGKT
+3801 LVFLDAQAGKT

-3825 PQPSS
+3825 PQPSN

-3850 CYNLWTGLL
+3850 CFNLWTGLL